1 MPGLR
6 VPAAHRHLRTVGVR
20 INTLGIVGMAVCLLG
35 MALFFI
41 VNMYAGLAVLAVGL
55 VGVIAGLRLAD

>member
-1 MPGLR
+1 M
-6 VPAAHRHLRTVGVR
+6 GVR